1 MLRRSIAQR
10 AARPDLAQEEEDD
23 TYDSGTGVSYADSG
37 GQDRSTLPEE
47 LPLTEDQIAS
57 LWEQARSI
65 VESDHP
71 NEVETQDEII
81 AWLNVGVMGGQLW
94 WDTNNVFE
102 MDPLPAFVAGL
113 IHFGWE
119 EEQEEID
126 FVAAS
131 SCTDE

>member
-71 NEVETQDEII
+71 NEVETQDGTLIMSSKWI
-81 AWLNVGVMGGQLW
+81 PSQLLWRGSFISVGKR
-94 WDTNNVFE
+94 NRRR
-102 MDPLPAFVAGL
+102 
-113 IHFGWE
+113 
-119 EEQEEID
+119 
-126 FVAAS
+126 
-131 SCTDE
+131 

>member
-81 AWLNVGVMGGQLW
+81 AWLNVGVMGWGVSCGGTLIMSSKWIPSQLLW
-94 WDTNNVFE
+94 RGSFISVGKRNRRR
-102 MDPLPAFVAGL
+102 
-113 IHFGWE
+113 
-119 EEQEEID
+119 
-126 FVAAS
+126 
-131 SCTDE
+131 